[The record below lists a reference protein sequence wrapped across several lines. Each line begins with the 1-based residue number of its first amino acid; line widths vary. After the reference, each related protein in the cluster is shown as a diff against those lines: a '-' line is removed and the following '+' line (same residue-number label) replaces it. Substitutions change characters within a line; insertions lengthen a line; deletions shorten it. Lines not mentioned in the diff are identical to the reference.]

1 MTVPLECAGG
11 NMGTHHQGSET
22 ERIALDAFIKLRRAA
37 ESVSSRVNGHLADA
51 GLTESQFGVLE
62 ALWHLGPLSQAVL
75 ARKILRSSGNLTLV
89 VDNLEKRALV
99 ARSRESRDRRFV
111 TVSLTPEG
119 KELIR
124 SLFPPHV
131 QRIVAE
137 FEHLTADER
146 IELARLCRKL
156 GLEPRDT
163 RTGSSR

>member
-1 MTVPLECAGG
+1 MDPEETL
-11 NMGTHHQGSET
+11 GTHHQGSET
-22 ERIALDAFIKLRRAA
+22 ERVSLDAFIKLRRAA
-37 ESVSSRVNGHLADA
+37 ESVSNRVNGHLADA

-62 ALWHLGPLSQAVL
+62 ALWHLGPLSQAIL

-89 VDNLEKRALV
+89 VDNLEKRELV

-119 KELIR
+119 EKLIR
-124 SLFPPHV
+124 SLFPAHL

-137 FEHLTADER
+137 FERLTPSER

-156 GLEPRDT
+156 GLVTRD
-163 RTGSSR
+163 

>member
-1 MTVPLECAGG
+1 
-11 NMGTHHQGSET
+11 MGTHHQGSET

-37 ESVSSRVNGHLADA
+37 ESVSNRVNGHLANA

-89 VDNLEKRALV
+89 VDNLEKRGLV

-124 SLFPPHV
+124 SLFPAHLR
-131 QRIVAE
+131 RIVSE
-137 FEHLTADER
+137 LERLTSAER

-156 GLEPRDT
+156 GLIPLDT
-163 RTGSSR
+163 PAETVR